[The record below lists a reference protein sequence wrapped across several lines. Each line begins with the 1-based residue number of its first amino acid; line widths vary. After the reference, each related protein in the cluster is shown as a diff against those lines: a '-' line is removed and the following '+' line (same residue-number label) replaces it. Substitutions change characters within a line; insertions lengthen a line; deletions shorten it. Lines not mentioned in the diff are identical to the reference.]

1 MPSCRDR
8 SKQKY
13 DILEETVLA
22 MSKRLEELEERKA
35 GLLAEVNVFRTQQSY
50 QGNTKRVLLP
60 QIEVVSFTQP
70 KYLFDDCKVLR
81 ASILRG

>member
-50 QGNTKRVLLP
+50 QGNTKRILLP
-60 QIEVVSFTQP
+60 QIEAVSSSQRGSA
-70 KYLFDDCKVLR
+70 L
-81 ASILRG
+81 SILC